1 MTPRAWV
8 MFSLLAVPAAG
19 QRLLVVSEFQRL
31 RPDGEVAAAD
41 SASPR
46 HEFISP
52 AIPRGG
58 TLTLRLGVEAPQ
70 GMRYSLFVGQNP
82 DGTARC
88 RLYQERYLQVGQE
101 WLPDEIT
108 PVELPH
114 GAILSPNQSVQSY
127 LLDIHIP
134 ATVKPHLRFRLEI
147 QLNVGERWVI
157 YPMEIR
163 VRDVMVRAVPEP
175 VAYISRPE
183 QRIDTALLIPLMGFA
198 CGTAW
203 KKADGQIRRGSDL
216 ISRNIL
222 TDLLLAQERAKA
234 ETREAVVA
242 TILKAGGYQSREA
255 FCAKP
260 SPVPAQP
267 EWWLKV
273 RNYLYQGVP
282 IN

>member
-8 MFSLLAVPAAG
+8 LICLLAVPTAG

-31 RPDGEVAAAD
+31 KPDGEVAVADRAAG
-41 SASPR
+41 R

-58 TLTLRLGVEAPQ
+58 NLTLRLGVEAPQ

-82 DGTARC
+82 DDTARC
-88 RLYQERYLQVGQE
+88 RLYQERYTQVGQE
-101 WLPDEIT
+101 WLPDELT
-108 PVELPH
+108 PVDLPH
-114 GAILSPNQSVQSY
+114 GAMLSQGQSVQSY

-134 ATVKPHLRFRLEI
+134 ATLKPQRFRLEI

-157 YPMEIR
+157 YPLEVR
-163 VRDVMVRAVPEP
+163 VRDITVRAAPEL
-175 VAYISRPE
+175 VANPARTE
-183 QRIDTALLIPLMGFA
+183 QRADSALLVPLMGFA

-203 KKADGQIRRGSDL
+203 KKGDGRMRRGADL
-216 ISRNIL
+216 INRNIL
-222 TDLLLAQERAKA
+222 IDLLLAQDRAKT
-234 ETREAVVA
+234 ETRDAVVT
-242 TILKAGGYQSREA
+242 TILKAGGYKSREA

-260 SPVPAQP
+260 TPVPAGP

>member
-1 MTPRAWV
+1 MTPRAWAV
-8 MFSLLAVPAAG
+8 FCLLAVPAAG

-31 RPDGEVAAAD
+31 KPDGAVAAAD
-41 SASPR
+41 KVATG

-58 TLTLRLGVEAPQ
+58 MLTLRLGVEAPQ
-70 GMRYSLFVGQNP
+70 GTRYSLFVGQNP
-82 DGTARC
+82 EDMARC
-88 RLYQERYLQVGQE
+88 RLYQERYTQVGQE

-108 PVELPH
+108 PVDLPH
-114 GAILSPNQSVQSY
+114 GAILSANQTVQSY

-134 ATVKPHLRFRLEI
+134 ATVKPQRFRLEI

-157 YPMEIR
+157 YPLEMR
-163 VRDVMVRAVPEP
+163 VRDVMLRAEPEP
-175 VAYISRPE
+175 VANTARPD
-183 QRIDTALLIPLMGFA
+183 QRADTALLIPLMGFA
-198 CGTAW
+198 CGTTW
-203 KKADGQIRRGSDL
+203 KKGDGRIRRGADL
-216 ISRNIL
+216 ITRNIL
-222 TDLLLAQERAKA
+222 IDLLLAQDRAKT

-242 TILKAGGYQSREA
+242 TMLKAGGYQSREG

-260 SPVPAQP
+260 SPVPAGA

>member
-1 MTPRAWV
+1 MTPRAWAL
-8 MFSLLAVPAAG
+8 FCLLAVPAAG

-31 RPDGEVAAAD
+31 RPDGGVAELDKVAT
-41 SASPR
+41 P

-58 TLTLRLGVEAPQ
+58 ILTIRLGVEAPQ
-70 GMRYSLFVGQNP
+70 GIRYSLFVGQNP
-82 DGTARC
+82 EDTARC
-88 RLYQERYLQVGQE
+88 RLYQERYTQTGQE

-108 PVELPH
+108 PVDLPH
-114 GAILSPNQSVQSY
+114 GAVLAANQSVQSY

-134 ATVKPHLRFRLEI
+134 ASLKAQRFRLEI

-157 YPMEIR
+157 YPLEIR
-163 VRDVMVRAVPEP
+163 VRDVVVRAEPELIANS
-175 VAYISRPE
+175 VRPE
-183 QRIDTALLIPLMGFA
+183 QRADSALLIPLMGFA

-203 KKADGQIRRGSDL
+203 KKGDGRMRRAADL
-216 ISRNIL
+216 INRNIL
-222 TDLLLAQERAKA
+222 VDLLLAQDRAKA

-242 TILKAGGYQSREA
+242 TIIKASGFKSREA

-260 SPVPAQP
+260 SPVPAGA

-273 RNYLYQGVP
+273 RNYLYQGLP